1 MENQMMD
8 TRTLSLEQSLEN
20 LYQNSLEW
28 HLEVDL
34 WKQELKFFQKLI
46 DCNVAKFT
54 TKEQKQRLAHFQNL
68 IIYYN
73 GELLDQFR
81 QKTRRCSKYLAKHI
95 EERSEFNFDE
105 YQQKFGGLSNHL
117 SAFASEFR
125 KYKKDFFQLMEG
137 VMIEKDHRSSMTN
150 S

>member
-8 TRTLSLEQSLEN
+8 SRTLMLEQSLEN

-28 HLEVDL
+28 QLEVAL
-34 WKQELKFFQKLI
+34 WKQELNFFQKLL
-46 DCNVAKFT
+46 DHYVSKFET
-54 TKEQKQRLAHFQNL
+54 VSQKQRLGHFQNL

-81 QKTRRCSKYLAKHI
+81 QQTRRCSKYLNKHI
-95 EERSEFNFDE
+95 EEKGEFNFDE
-105 YQQKFGGLSNHL
+105 YQQKFGGLNNHL

-125 KYKKDFFQLMEG
+125 KYKKDFFKMMEE
-137 VMIEKDHRSSMTN
+137 VMG
-150 S
+150 

>member
-8 TRTLSLEQSLEN
+8 TRTLSLEQNLEN
-20 LYQNSLEW
+20 LYRNSLEW
-28 HLEVDL
+28 HLEVNL
-34 WKQELKFFQKLI
+34 WKQELKFFQKLL
-46 DCNVAKFT
+46 DCNVSRFIT
-54 TKEQKQRLAHFQNL
+54 MDQKQRLGHFQNL

-81 QKTRRCSKYLAKHI
+81 QQTRRCSKYLAKHI

-105 YQQKFGGLSNHL
+105 FQQKFGGLNSHL

-125 KYKKDFFQLMEG
+125 KYKKDFFQMMEE
-137 VMIEKDHRSSMTN
+137 VMMEKSQNSSIAN
-150 S
+150 L